1 MFTAT
6 VRGML
11 AHKLRLV
18 LTSAS
23 IALGIAFLSGTFMLT
38 DTMKLA
44 FEQLYGRVSS
54 GTDAVVRQESSYD
67 AASGVG
73 RSPRPIAASA
83 LDTVRSVDG
92 VAAAEGGITGY
103 ALLTDSRGKA
113 VLTSGGAKTMGYS
126 MLTDPGLRGDIHLL
140 TGREPRGP
148 HEVAIDATSAEGH
161 DIALGA
167 DIDILFRGPTQK
179 FTVVGTVGY
188 GDELDLGGTSS
199 AYFDAATAQQVLGTP
214 GVFDEIAVRAVDGV
228 TEETLAQRL
237 DAAAPTG
244 VEAVTGA
251 QVAQE
256 SSDTMNEQF
265 KFLNIMFM
273 AFAGI
278 ALFVGSFIIWNTFT
292 MIVTQRSREIALLRA
307 VGATKRQVKRS
318 LVVEAAMIGVVA
330 SAIGVV
336 LGAGVAKGLDALM
349 TVMGFSLPSA
359 SLQVLP
365 RTVWLSLLVGT
376 LVTVI
381 SALIPARR
389 ATKVLPIE
397 ALRDA
402 TPGAKSPSKAR
413 AAVGAV
419 VTVGGVFAILYGLY
433 GGNAGNAN
441 LVLMGIAAA
450 LLGVITLTPL
460 AARPLAAAIG
470 APLRLRGVTG
480 DLARQNAMRNPRRT
494 ASTATALMIGLTLVV
509 TMTVFG
515 SSLKASFGT
524 ILSDASTADLF
535 VTAPSLQI
543 EGFSPEVTK
552 VVANVPGVAVVSP
565 TSYGRARFAGSSSAY
580 DSVDPKTVEEVLN
593 LGIMSGSV
601 ADLGPDG
608 VLLSA
613 AAATAHGWKVGDP
626 VPVEFAATGPQ
637 VLTVRGVYG
646 TNTGFVADDYVISR
660 ATHEANAADR
670 LDGAALVK
678 VADGADVQVVQDRI
692 TAALA
697 KHPDA
702 KVLDR
707 QGYEQD
713 LNGVVDQL
721 LTFVQVML
729 LLSVIIALLG
739 IVNTLALSVF
749 ERTRELGLLRAV
761 GMTKA
766 QVRAMV
772 RWESVV
778 ISLIGAG
785 LGAAL
790 GVGLGLAL
798 VQSLKGNGITEI
810 AVPSANVVAF
820 VIAAAFAGV
829 LAAVGPS
836 RSAAGV
842 DVLKAVVTD

>member
-6 VRGML
+6 VRGMV
-11 AHKLRLV
+11 AHKLRLI

-38 DTMKLA
+38 DTTKLA
-44 FEQLYGRVSS
+44 FEQLSGQVSS
-54 GTDAVVRQESSYD
+54 GTDAVVRQQSFYD
-67 AASGVG
+67 AEAGVG
-73 RSPRPIAASA
+73 LSRSPIASA
-83 LDTVRSVDG
+83 VVDTVRSVDG
-92 VAAAEGGITGY
+92 VAAAEGGVSGY
-103 ALLTDSRGKA
+103 ALLIDTGGKA
-113 VLTSGGAKTMGYS
+113 VPTSGGAKTMGYS
-126 MLTDPGLRGDIHLL
+126 MPIDLGLRGDIHLL
-140 TGREPRGP
+140 SGREPRGP
-148 HEVAIDATSAEGH
+148 HEVAIDASSAADH
-161 DIALGA
+161 DIALGS
-167 DIDILFRGPTQK
+167 DIDVLFRGPTQG

-188 GDELDLGGTSS
+188 GNEKDLGGTSS
-199 AYFDAATAQQVLGTP
+199 AYFDSETAQQVLGTP
-214 GVFDEIAVRAVDGV
+214 GLFDEIQVRAADGV
-228 TEETLAQRL
+228 GAETLAQRL
-237 DAAAPTG
+237 GAVVPGG

-256 SSDTMNEQF
+256 SADALNRQF
-265 KFLNIMFM
+265 SFLNIMFL

-307 VGATKRQVKRS
+307 VGATKRQVMRS
-318 LVVEAAMIGVVA
+318 LVAEAAMIGVVS

-336 LGAGVAKGLDALM
+336 LGAGVARGLDVLI
-349 TVMGFSLPSA
+349 GFSLPST

-365 RTVWLSLLVGT
+365 RTIWLSLLVGT
-376 LVTVI
+376 LVTVV
-381 SALIPARR
+381 SAVIPARR
-389 ATKVLPIE
+389 ATKVLPVE

-402 TPGAKSPSKAR
+402 TPGAKRPSTVR
-413 AAVGAV
+413 AAIGVL
-419 VTVGGVFAILYGLY
+419 VTGGGVFAILYGLY
-433 GGNAGNAN
+433 GDGGGN
-441 LVLMGIAAA
+441 LVLVGIAAT

-460 AARPLAAAIG
+460 AARPLAAAVG
-470 APLRLRGVTG
+470 APLRLRGITG

-524 ILSDASTADLF
+524 ILSDATTADLF

-543 EGFSPEVTK
+543 EGFSPEVTE
-552 VVANVPGVAVVSP
+552 VVADVPGVAVVSP
-565 TSYGRARFAGSSSAY
+565 TSYGQARFAGAPSAY
-580 DSVDPKTVEEVLN
+580 ASVDAATVEQVLD
-593 LGIMSGSV
+593 LGITSGSA
-601 ADLGPDG
+601 ADLGSDG

-613 AAATAHGWKVGDP
+613 DAATAHGWKVGDT
-626 VPVEFAATGPQ
+626 VPVEFATTGPQ
-637 VLTVRGVYG
+637 DFTVRGVYG

-660 ATHEANAADR
+660 ATHEANAGDR

-697 KHPDA
+697 SHPDA

-721 LTFVQVML
+721 LTFVLVML

-772 RWESVV
+772 RWESVI

-790 GVGLGLAL
+790 GIGLGLAL
-798 VQSLKGNGITEI
+798 VQSLKGDGITEV
-810 AVPSANVVAF
+810 AVPSFQVIAYVVA
-820 VIAAAFAGV
+820 AALAGV
-829 LAAVGPS
+829 LAALGPS

>member
-1 MFTAT
+1 MFPAT

-23 IALGIAFLSGTFMLT
+23 IALGIAFLSGTFILT
-38 DTMKLA
+38 DTLKLA
-44 FEQLYGRVSS
+44 FEQLSGQVSS
-54 GTDAVVRQESSYD
+54 GTDAVVRQE
-67 AASGVG
+67 AAFVASSGVSLS
-73 RSPRPIAASA
+73 RSPIAASV

-92 VAAAEGGITGY
+92 VAAAEGGVSGY
-103 ALLTDSRGKA
+103 ALLTDTGGKA

-126 MLTDPGLRGDIHLL
+126 MPTDKGLRGDVHLL
-140 TGREPRGP
+140 SGREPRGP
-148 HEVAIDATSAEGH
+148 QEVAIDASSAEDH
-161 DIALGA
+161 DIALGSG
-167 DIDILFRGPTQK
+167 IDVLFRGPTSQ

-188 GDELDLGGTSS
+188 GEEKDLGGTSA
-199 AYFDAATAQQVLGTP
+199 AYFDAATAQQVLGAP
-214 GVFDEIAVRAVDGV
+214 GLFDEIQVRAADGISDA
-228 TEETLAQRL
+228 TLVQRL
-237 DAAAPTG
+237 RAVVPDGA
-244 VEAVTGA
+244 EAVTGA

-256 SSDTMNEQF
+256 SSDAINGQF
-265 KFLNIMFM
+265 TFLNIMFA

-307 VGATKRQVKRS
+307 VGATKGQVMRS

-330 SAIGVV
+330 SAVGVA

-365 RTVWLSLLVGT
+365 RTIWLSLLVGT
-376 LVTVI
+376 LVTVV
-381 SALIPARR
+381 SALVPARR

-402 TPGAKSPSKAR
+402 TPGAKRPSKIR
-413 AAVGAV
+413 AAVGV
-419 VTVGGVFAILYGLY
+419 LVTGGGVVAVLTGLY
-433 GGNAGNAN
+433 GGGGGN
-441 LVLMGIAAA
+441 LVLLGVAAT
-450 LLGVITLTPL
+450 LVGVITLIPL
-460 AARPLAAAIG
+460 GARPLAAAIG

-509 TMTVFG
+509 TMSVFG
-515 SSLKASFGT
+515 SSLKASFGG
-524 ILSDASTADLF
+524 ILNEATTADLF

-552 VVANVPGVAVVSP
+552 VVADVPGVAVISP
-565 TSYGRARFAGSSSAY
+565 TSYGQARFDGASSAY
-580 DSVDPKTVEEVLN
+580 ASVDPATVEQVLD
-593 LGIMSGSV
+593 LGITSGSV
-601 ADLGPDG
+601 ADLGADG

-613 AAATAHGWKVGDP
+613 DAAVAHGWAVGDT
-626 VPVEFAATGPQ
+626 VPVEFATTGSQ
-637 VLTVRGVYG
+637 DLTVRGVYS

-660 ATHEANAADR
+660 ATHEANAGDR
-670 LDGAALVK
+670 LDGAALVM
-678 VADGADVQVVQDRI
+678 VADGGDVQVVQDRI

-697 KHPDA
+697 SHPDA

-713 LNGVVDQL
+713 LNGVIDQL
-721 LTFVQVML
+721 LTFVLVML
-729 LLSVIIALLG
+729 LLSVVIALLG

-790 GVGLGLAL
+790 GIGLGLAL
-798 VQSLKGNGITEI
+798 VQSLEGDGITEV
-810 AVPSANVVAF
+810 AVPSAQVVAY
-820 VIAAAFAGV
+820 VVAAALAGV

-842 DVLKAVVTD
+842 DVLQAVVTD